1 MGNLNSGR
9 CYLITTVNTQVIIKV
24 ETDHYL
30 RQVGWT
36 FYVID
41 FFYFGVEYRGQI
53 RGQNVG
59 SLTSSKQFLGLR
71 EEPRGQK

>member
-41 FFYFGVEYRGQI
+41 FFFILELNTGVKSG
-53 RGQNVG
+53 VKM
-59 SLTSSKQFLGLR
+59 LVH
-71 EEPRGQK
+71 